1 MVGLEKEGS
10 ESSIIF
16 PLGKLPMS
24 INAGTVNDVQHM

>member
-16 PLGKLPMS
+16 P
-24 INAGTVNDVQHM
+24 AGEAANVDKRWYCK